1 MSTDIWGIDNGYEDA
16 LGVWHQTPPTTR
28 LALLASMGVDPS
40 AQSAPPAAPVQVLR
54 PQHVTPLE
62 GPAELT
68 LEDGTVLQIEAA
80 LPPDLPLGYHTLRPL
95 DGGAAVQLI
104 VSPGHCWGPRRARQ
118 WGWAVQLY
126 ALRSSRSWGIGDLA
140 DLRRLAALVG
150 DGSAGGPPLGQ
161 SVAGGS
167 PGHPAATQPLFSQ
180 QPVLSEPVVPAH

>member
-54 PQHVTPLE
+54 PKQVTPLE

-80 LPPDLPLGYHTLRPL
+80 LPR
-95 DGGAAVQLI
+95 I
-104 VSPGHCWGPRRARQ
+104 SPWAIIRSAR
-118 WGWAVQLY
+118 
-126 ALRSSRSWGIGDLA
+126 SLA
-140 DLRRLAALVG
+140 
-150 DGSAGGPPLGQ
+150 GQ
-161 SVAGGS
+161 PSN
-167 PGHPAATQPLFSQ
+167 
-180 QPVLSEPVVPAH
+180 